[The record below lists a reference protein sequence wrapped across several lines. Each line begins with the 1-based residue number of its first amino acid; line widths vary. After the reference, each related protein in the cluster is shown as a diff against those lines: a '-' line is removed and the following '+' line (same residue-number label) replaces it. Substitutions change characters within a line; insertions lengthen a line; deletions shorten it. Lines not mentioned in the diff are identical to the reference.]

1 MYDYEIDDD
10 AKVIIQAM
18 KDKTE
23 SVIFDKYVK
32 KYKTTYAYWLKW
44 VLGIKYHFNDT
55 ELNWR

>member
-32 KYKTTYAYWLKW
+32 KYKTRDFEQKRVMML
-44 VLGIKYHFNDT
+44 
-55 ELNWR
+55 